1 MTSSP
6 DARQLIDFQNDRDAT
21 LKLIDWF
28 DIERVHAAKVLVV
41 GAGAIGNEVLKN
53 LALLGFGQVF
63 IMDRDTI
70 EMSNLSRSVLYRASD
85 NGKDKASTAAAAVRI
100 LNPNVKTTW
109 QKGDVT
115 LDLGLGLLR
124 RMDVVIGCLD
134 NPAAR
139 LYINRACWKVGRAWI
154 DAGIGQLNGQVRVFR
169 PGHGACYECSFS
181 EEDYQQIRVPC
192 NLLASKYESE
202 GKIPTTP
209 TIASIMGAV
218 QVQEALKLLD
228 ADRWEGR
235 TLSGREFIFNGTVGE
250 ASVVSLPVREDCFAH
265 SAIDLTTL
273 VELPDASAA
282 GTTAAQLLSIARG
295 RLGDDAVIVLNFE
308 LCVELRCPN
317 CHSSTRTLCPERK
330 LYREQLKCDQCER
343 DRYLVT
349 THTLGGQPTDYEE
362 DFLDTTLA
370 DLGVPV
376 LEVVE
381 ARGQNGASCYLELTG
396 DVKWAMS
403 PSVPTQKRRK
413 K

>member
-1 MTSSP
+1 MSTP
-6 DARQLIDFQNDRDAT
+6 PEVRQLLDFQNDRDAT

-28 DIERVHAAKVLVV
+28 DIERVRAAKVLVI

-53 LALLGFGQVF
+53 LALLGFGHIF
-63 IMDRDTI
+63 ILDRDTI

-85 NGKDKASTAAAAVRI
+85 NGKDKAAIAAEAVRE
-100 LNPNVKTTW
+100 LNPNVRSSW
-109 QKGDVT
+109 QRGDVT

-124 RMDVVIGCLD
+124 RVDVVIGCLD
-134 NPAAR
+134 NPEAR

-181 EEDYQQIRVPC
+181 EAEYQQIRVPC

-228 ADRWEGR
+228 AERWEGR

-250 ASVVSLPVREDCFAH
+250 ASVVRLPVREDCFAH
-265 SAIDLTTL
+265 SPLDLTKL
-273 VELPDASAA
+273 IELPEASARS
-282 GTTAAQLLSIARG
+282 TTAAQLLSIARQH
-295 RLGDDAVIVLNFE
+295 LGEGAVIVLNYE
-308 LCVELRCPN
+308 LCVEMRCPQ
-317 CHSSTRTLCPERK
+317 CHTSTRMLCPERK
-330 LYREQLKCDQCER
+330 LYREQLNCDRCER

-349 THTLGGQPTDYEE
+349 THTLGGSPTDYEE
-362 DFLDTTLA
+362 NFLDTTLI
-370 DLGVPV
+370 DLGMPA
-376 LEVVE
+376 LEIVE
-381 ARGQNGASCYLELTG
+381 ARGQNGASFYLELTG
-396 DVKWAMS
+396 DQKWAMN
-403 PSVPTQKRRK
+403 PSVSV
-413 K
+413 